1 MHNPSNFDWLEHV
14 KTHGSKLEL
23 EPVKRLL
30 MLLGDPQT
38 SFQSI
43 HVTGTNGKG
52 STTAMTASI
61 LEAAGHR
68 TGMFTS
74 PHLSR
79 VTESVKIDDEEISL
93 AKMDSLLTTIRENI
107 RKLTARGI
115 RHPTWFEV
123 LVALA
128 YSYFSQEN
136 VDIAV
141 VEVGMGGRNDAT
153 NVIDSLASIV
163 TNVSLEH
170 TQLLGDTVEE
180 IAEVKAGVLK
190 NCSVLITAATQPGVI
205 AKISEMT
212 DQRNSRLIRVDN
224 DVKIFPEAGSIEGQG
239 FTVTTPACEY
249 TGLTLPL
256 IGAHQLRNAACAIAA
271 VEAAKEK
278 GFEVAPEDVRRGL
291 GSVRWPGRFEV
302 MEREP
307 LVVLDGAKDAEAV
320 KALVETVKQTLQGR
334 RLISIVG
341 ISSDKAHRSMIHSL
355 AEVTERFILTEHR
368 VRGRTTRAAHLQKI
382 AMETGI
388 PAVICTPVHEAI
400 EQAKQLAGPEDVIL
414 VTGSVFLVGE
424 AREYWYPV
432 SDMLHEARNSCKSG
446 H

>member
-1 MHNPSNFDWLEHV
+1 MHNLSNFDWFEHV

-30 MLLGDPQT
+30 ELLGDPQT
-38 SFQSI
+38 SFESI

-61 LEAAGHR
+61 LEAAGYR

-79 VTESVKIDDEEISL
+79 VTESVKVNDEEIPL
-93 AKMDSLLTTIRENI
+93 DRMDAILITIREKI
-107 RKLTARGI
+107 QGLLAQGV

-128 YSYFSQEN
+128 YNYFSQEN

-141 VEVGMGGRNDAT
+141 IEVGMGGRHDAT
-153 NVIDSLASIV
+153 NVIDSLASV
-163 TNVSLEH
+163 MTNISLEH
-170 TQLLGDTVEE
+170 TPLLGNTVEE

-190 NCSVLITAATQPGVI
+190 NGTVLITAATQPSVI
-205 AKISEMT
+205 AKISEIA
-212 DQRNSRLIRVDN
+212 DQRNSRLIRVDR
-224 DVKIFPEAGSIEGQG
+224 DVKIFPETSSIEGQS
-239 FTVTTPACEY
+239 FRVTTHTGEY

-256 IGAHQLRNAACAIAA
+256 IGPHQLRNAACAIAA
-271 VEAAKEK
+271 VEVAREK
-278 GFEVAPEDVRRGL
+278 GFNITLEGVHRGL
-291 GSVRWPGRFEV
+291 ESVKWPGRFEV

-334 RLISIVG
+334 RIVSIVG
-341 ISSDKAHRSMIHSL
+341 ISGDKAHQSMITSL

-368 VRGRTTRAAHLQKI
+368 VQDRAARATRLQRM
-382 AMETGI
+382 ALETEK
-388 PAVICTPVHEAI
+388 PAVICKPVHEAI
-400 EQAKQLAGPEDVIL
+400 RQAKQMAGPEDVIL
-414 VTGSVFLVGE
+414 IAGSVFLVGE
-424 AREYWYPV
+424 AREYWYPG
-432 SDMLHEARNSCKSG
+432 SDELPDARNG
-446 H
+446 G

>member
-30 MLLGDPQT
+30 KLLGDPQT

-79 VTESVKIDDEEISL
+79 VTECVKVNYEEISL
-93 AKMDSLLTTIRENI
+93 DQMDSILTKIRENI
-107 RKLTARGI
+107 RKLTAQGV

-153 NVIDSLASIV
+153 NVVDSLASIV

-170 TQLLGDTVEE
+170 TQLLGGTVEE

-205 AKISEMT
+205 AKISEIA
-212 DQRNSRLIRVDN
+212 DQRNSRLIRVDK
-224 DVKIFPEAGSIEGQG
+224 DVKIFPEAGSIEGQT

-271 VEAAKEK
+271 VEAANEK

-320 KALVETVKQTLQGR
+320 KALVETVKQNLQGR

-368 VRGRTTRAAHLQKI
+368 VRGRTTRATHLQKI

-388 PAVICTPVHEAI
+388 PTVISTPVHEAI

-424 AREYWYPV
+424 AREYWHPA
-432 SDMLHEARNSCKSG
+432 SDMLHKARNTRKPG